1 MTTSNRTP
9 PPAAGDGTSRRQ
21 LAALRAEF
29 PCFRI
34 WREETCDRARYVARS
49 LHPGLNPH
57 TVMTDDMAEL
67 RAALEPASA
76 TIKPCGSGPGTAQR
90 KVQQRVMDATTAWA
104 RRAGDHQAA
113 VPHIGPRHSRTQ

>member
-34 WREETCDRARYVARS
+34 WPEQTCDRARFVARS
-49 LHPGLNPH
+49 LHLELNPH
-57 TVMTDDMAEL
+57 TVVTDDMAEL
-67 RAALEPASA
+67 RAALEPARDS
-76 TIKPCGSGPGTAQR
+76 PCPRSHPAGR
-90 KVQQRVMDATTAWA
+90 A
-104 RRAGDHQAA
+104 R
-113 VPHIGPRHSRTQ
+113 P